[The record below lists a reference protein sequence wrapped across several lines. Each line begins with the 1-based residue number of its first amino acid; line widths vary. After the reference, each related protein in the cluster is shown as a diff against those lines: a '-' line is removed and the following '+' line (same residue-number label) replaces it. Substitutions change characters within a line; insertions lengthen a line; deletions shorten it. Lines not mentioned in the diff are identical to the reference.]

1 MMTRQIDLAALD
13 RVASEGDPRDNVV
26 VSRRWLAQVAREMQ
40 AQRQQVP
47 ELDYSRHLK
56 VDTDISVH
64 VGSVETGSLYAQR
77 HDVFSVTV
85 GGLGA

>member
-56 VDTDISVH
+56 DQPDVSVR
-64 VGSVETGSLYAQR
+64 VGSAETGSLYALR
-77 HDVFSVTV
+77 HDVFSATV
-85 GGLGA
+85 GPLGA